1 MCVDVHLE
9 GEGTPRADFGIGYK
23 GREGYCLCGQFSKC
37 QLNVNFE
44 VNLVH
49 QGLKNNN
56 KNIVLSLWSDCS
68 EQLLLLD
75 FENEKHIQ
83 LRLHMWT
90 IFRLGES
97 NFGTKAYGS

>member
-1 MCVDVHLE
+1 MGLATKV
-9 GEGTPRADFGIGYK
+9 GRGIVYVGNS
-23 GREGYCLCGQFSKC
+23 Q
-37 QLNVNFE
+37 NVNFE